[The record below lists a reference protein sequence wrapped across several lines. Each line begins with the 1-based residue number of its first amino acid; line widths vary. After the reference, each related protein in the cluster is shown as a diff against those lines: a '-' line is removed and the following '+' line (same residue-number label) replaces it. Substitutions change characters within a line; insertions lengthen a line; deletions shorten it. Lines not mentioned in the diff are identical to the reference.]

1 VATYLVKLACE
12 LPDQVGRS
20 LSTWTCAELARTL
33 ERDGIVSTISEQSIQ
48 RILESHRLKPW
59 RIHHW
64 LSAKVPR
71 DAHFHALVLTLCDLY
86 TRPIVRTERIIS
98 LDEMTSIQPR
108 TRSHSTKPA
117 QENNKPVLVE
127 HEYERKGALNL
138 LAGFDIQ
145 TGQVIGL
152 ARRRKRQDEFIELLE
167 EIEHDT
173 SPDVQIIY
181 LICDNLKMHSGKK
194 VQAWFVHHPRFKMH
208 FTPIHCSWMNQVE
221 QWFSII
227 KRKRLV
233 APNFENLEHL
243 AERISAFIFEW
254 NQIAHP
260 FAWTKKSFEKVLN
273 KVDRSLEKAA

>member
-1 VATYLVKLACE
+1 M
-12 LPDQVGRS
+12 
-20 LSTWTCAELARTL
+20 WTCLELARTL
-33 ERDGIVSTISEQSIQ
+33 ERDGIVIRISPQTVQ

-64 LSAKVPR
+64 LSVKVPR
-71 DAHFHALVLTLCDLY
+71 DEKFRALVMNLCDLY
-86 TRPIVRTERIIS
+86 TRPKADDECIIS

-145 TGQVIGL
+145 TGQVIGIT
-152 ARRRKRQDEFIELLE
+152 RRRKRQDEFIELLE
-167 EIEHDT
+167 EIEHNT
-173 SPDVQIIY
+173 SADVHIIH

-194 VQAWFVHHPRFKMH
+194 VQAWLVHHPRFKMH
-208 FTPIHCSWMNQVE
+208 FTPVHCSWMNQVE

-243 AERISAFIFEW
+243 AERISTFIFEW
-254 NQIAHP
+254 TQIAHP
-260 FAWTKKSFEKVLN
+260 FAWTKKSFDKALN
-273 KVDRSLEKAA
+273 KVDMSLEKAA